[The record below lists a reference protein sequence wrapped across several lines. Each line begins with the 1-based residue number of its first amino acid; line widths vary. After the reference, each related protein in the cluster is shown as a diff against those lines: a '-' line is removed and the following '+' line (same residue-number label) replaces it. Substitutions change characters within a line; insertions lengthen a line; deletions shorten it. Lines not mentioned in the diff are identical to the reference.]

1 MRFSSGVTWKCFYF
15 IKHMREG
22 FFAFTKWAE
31 EEKALRWRFRE
42 RRALAAW
49 WGRRREPRGA
59 QCWRSRASSVSVGR
73 EDATRAE
80 GQAESGQRWRRPSAR
95 PASPAPLWQLLG
107 SALAWSLTPRNRRG
121 SPGEARG
128 RRSGRSVHGPPPAPR
143 SSSLILLR
151 VFTPRTLVRPSPG
164 RHGPAELES
173 RHIVSSNQEFN
184 IEWESVFVP
193 VYWRRASGSLRLV
206 QTSACGQRRGLR
218 MEYAS
223 RPAVCCSGLLPPP
236 MLCGDCPPPDLVF
249 YIPIY

>member
-1 MRFSSGVTWKCFYF
+1 MHSPNGLRKKKHCVGASVRGVLSQP
-15 IKHMREG
+15 G
-22 FFAFTKWAE
+22 
-31 EEKALRWRFRE
+31 
-42 RRALAAW
+42 
-49 WGRRREPRGA
+49 GDGGVSPREPSAGVPGPHQSAWGA
-59 QCWRSRASSVSVGR
+59 RTPRELKDRRSRGSTGTALPRDQPPPRPCGSSCDRRLRGLSHLGTGGEAQVKH
-73 EDATRAE
+73 AAE
-80 GQAESGQRWRRPSAR
+80 GAD
-95 PASPAPLWQLLG
+95 
-107 SALAWSLTPRNRRG
+107 ALCTA
-121 SPGEARG
+121 
-128 RRSGRSVHGPPPAPR
+128 PPPAPR

-223 RPAVCCSGLLPPP
+223 RPAVCRSGL
-236 MLCGDCPPPDLVF
+236 
-249 YIPIY
+249 

>member
-22 FFAFTKWAE
+22 FFAFTEWAE

-59 QCWRSRASSVSVGR
+59 QCWRSRASSAWGARTPRELKDGR
-73 EDATRAE
+73 SRGSAGAALPRDQPPPRPCGSSCDRRLRGLSHLGTGGEAQVKHAAE
-80 GQAESGQRWRRPSAR
+80 GAD
-95 PASPAPLWQLLG
+95 
-107 SALAWSLTPRNRRG
+107 ALCTA
-121 SPGEARG
+121 
-128 RRSGRSVHGPPPAPR
+128 PPPAPR

-184 IEWESVFVP
+184 IEWGSVFVP

-223 RPAVCCSGLLPPP
+223 RPAVCRSGLLPPP